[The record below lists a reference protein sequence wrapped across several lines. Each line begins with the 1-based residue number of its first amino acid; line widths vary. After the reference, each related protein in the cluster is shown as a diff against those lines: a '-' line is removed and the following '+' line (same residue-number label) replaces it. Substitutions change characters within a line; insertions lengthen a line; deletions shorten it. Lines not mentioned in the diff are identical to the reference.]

1 MPLLTQEDND
11 LKRIL
16 VVEDD
21 EAINKLICMNLSVA
35 GYFPVAV
42 YDGAEALALA
52 QHTETFDLA
61 LLDIMLPGVD
71 GFTLLAPLR
80 ARGIP
85 VIYLTAKNDLE
96 SKVQGLRDGAEDYIV
111 KPFEILELLVRIEKV
126 LTRYGCEERVITV
139 GNVDIHTD
147 EHSVFRDNTP
157 VSLSPILFDLLLLF
171 AKKRNIAMSREKIL
185 ADVWG
190 DSFLGE
196 SRTVDIHISQLR
208 KKTGLNIV
216 SLPKIG
222 YRLEV

>member
-1 MPLLTQEDND
+1 M
-11 LKRIL
+11 KRIL

-21 EAINKLICMNLSVA
+21 EAINKLICMNLSVV
-35 GYFPVAV
+35 GYQPTPV
-42 YDGAEALALA
+42 YDGAEALTLA
-52 QHTETFDLA
+52 ESGESFDLA
-61 LLDIMLPGVD
+61 LLDIMLPGLD
-71 GFTLLAPLR
+71 GFALLTPMR

-96 SKVQGLRDGAEDYIV
+96 SKVQGLREGAEDYIV
-111 KPFEILELLVRIEKV
+111 KPFEILELIVRIEKV
-126 LTRYGCEERVITV
+126 LDRYCSEERVIQV
-139 GNVDIHTD
+139 GNVEIHTG
-147 EHSVFRDNTP
+147 EHSVLCNHTP

-185 ADVWG
+185 AEVWG

-208 KKTGLNIV
+208 KKTGLNLV

>member
-1 MPLLTQEDND
+1 M
-11 LKRIL
+11 KRIL

-21 EAINKLICMNLSVA
+21 EAINKLICMNLAVA
-35 GYFPVAV
+35 GYQPAPVF
-42 YDGAEALALA
+42 DGAEALALA
-52 QHTETFDLA
+52 QSGESFDLA
-61 LLDIMLPGVD
+61 LLDIMLPGID
-71 GFTLLAPLR
+71 GFQLLAPIR

-85 VIYLTAKNDLE
+85 VIDLTAKNDLE
-96 SKVQGLRDGAEDYIV
+96 SKVQGLREGAEDYIV

-126 LTRYGCEERVITV
+126 LARYGSDERVILV
-139 GNVDIHTD
+139 GNVEIHTD
-147 EHSVFRDNTP
+147 EHSVFCNSEP

-185 ADVWG
+185 AEVWG
-190 DSFLGE
+190 DCFLGE

>member
-1 MPLLTQEDND
+1 M
-11 LKRIL
+11 KRIL

-21 EAINKLICMNLSVA
+21 EAINKLICMNLTVA
-35 GYFPVAV
+35 GYCPVPV
-42 YDGAEALALA
+42 YDGLEALTLA
-52 QHTETFDLA
+52 GSSEQFDLA

-71 GFTLLAPLR
+71 GFALLAPFR

-96 SKVQGLRDGAEDYIV
+96 SKVTGLREGAEDYIV
-111 KPFEILELLVRIEKV
+111 KPFELLELLVRIEKV
-126 LTRYGCEERVITV
+126 LERYGNEECVIRVGEV
-139 GNVDIHTD
+139 EIHTD
-147 EHSVFRDNTP
+147 EHLVLCKNKP
-157 VSLSPILFDLLLLF
+157 VALSPILFDLLLLF

-185 ADVWG
+185 AEVWG

>member
-1 MPLLTQEDND
+1 M
-11 LKRIL
+11 KRIL

-21 EAINKLICMNLSVA
+21 EAINKLICMNLTVA
-35 GYFPVAV
+35 GYSPVPV
-42 YDGAEALALA
+42 YDGLEALTLA
-52 QHTETFDLA
+52 NSSEQFDLA

-71 GFTLLAPLR
+71 GFALLAPFR

-96 SKVQGLRDGAEDYIV
+96 SKVTGLREGAEDYIV
-111 KPFEILELLVRIEKV
+111 KPFELLELLVRIEKV
-126 LTRYGCEERVITV
+126 LERYGNEECVIRVGEV
-139 GNVDIHTD
+139 EIHTD
-147 EHSVFRDNTP
+147 EHLVLCKSEP
-157 VSLSPILFDLLLLF
+157 VALSPILFDLLLLF
-171 AKKRNIAMSREKIL
+171 ARKRNIAMSREKIL

>member
-1 MPLLTQEDND
+1 MKQ
-11 LKRIL
+11 IL

-35 GYFPVAV
+35 GYQPTPV
-42 YDGAEALALA
+42 YDGAEALAL
-52 QHTETFDLA
+52 TENGAAFDLA
-61 LLDIMLPGVD
+61 LLDIMLPGAD
-71 GFTLLAPLR
+71 GFQLLSPIR

-85 VIYLTAKNDLE
+85 VIFLTAKNDLE
-96 SKVQGLRDGAEDYIV
+96 SKVQGLREGAEDYIV
-111 KPFEILELLVRIEKV
+111 KPFEILELLVRMEKV
-126 LTRYGCEERVITV
+126 LARNGAEERVILV
-139 GNVDIHTD
+139 GDVEIHTD
-147 EHSVFRDNTP
+147 EHSVLRGKTP
-157 VSLSPILFDLLLLF
+157 VSLTPILFDLLLLF
-171 AKKRNIAMSREKIL
+171 AKNRNIAMSREKIL

-222 YRLEV
+222 YRLEVQ

>member
-1 MPLLTQEDND
+1 M
-11 LKRIL
+11 KRIL

-21 EAINKLICMNLSVA
+21 EAINKLICMNLTVA
-35 GYFPVAV
+35 GYSPVAV
-42 YDGAEALALA
+42 CDGTEALSLA
-52 QHTETFDLA
+52 EGSEPFDLA

-71 GFTLLAPLR
+71 GFALLAPFR

-96 SKVQGLRDGAEDYIV
+96 SKVTGLREGAEDYIV

-126 LTRYGCEERVITV
+126 LERYGNEECVIRVGEV
-139 GNVDIHTD
+139 EIHTD
-147 EHSVFRDNTP
+147 EHLVLCKNEP
-157 VSLSPILFDLLLLF
+157 VPLSPILFDLLLLF
-171 AKKRNIAMSREKIL
+171 ARKRNIAMSREKIL
-185 ADVWG
+185 AVVWG